1 MERQSQIRTDEAVTN
16 NAGIWFRLML
26 VAFFANGF
34 GPFGLKIL
42 TERGLAGPY
51 QAQYLFYWYLGG
63 LIFALFALRGA
74 LTNLKR
80 REVILG
86 AAMGA
91 CSLGGQSF
99 TGLALASQ
107 VPGHIV
113 FPITTGG
120 SLFLVAAAGIMVF
133 KERIGGYG
141 LAGILLG
148 ITSLVLL
155 SIP

>member
-1 MERQSQIRTDEAVTN
+1 
-16 NAGIWFRLML
+16 ML
-26 VAFFANGF
+26 VAFFANGL
-34 GPFGLKIL
+34 GPFGLKVL
-42 TERGLAGPY
+42 TERNLANQF

-63 LIFALFALRGA
+63 LLFALAALGA
-74 LTNLKR
+74 SWRNLQR

-91 CSLGGQSF
+91 CSLGGQGF
-99 TGLALASQ
+99 TGLALASG

-120 SLFLVAAAGIMVF
+120 SLFVVAAVGILVF
-133 KERIGGYG
+133 KEKVGGYG
-141 LAGILLG
+141 IAGIALG

>member
-1 MERQSQIRTDEAVTN
+1 MERQSQLSEASVVKTDS
-16 NAGIWFRLML
+16 GLWLRLML
-26 VAFFANGF
+26 VAFFANGL
-34 GPFGLKIL
+34 GPFGLKVL
-42 TERGLAGPY
+42 TERNLTP
-51 QAQYLFYWYLGG
+51 QFQSQYLFYWYVGG
-63 LIFALFALRGA
+63 LLFALVA
-74 LTNLKR
+74 LGSAWRNLNR
-80 REVILG
+80 REILLG

-91 CSLGGQSF
+91 SSLGGQAF
-99 TGLALASQ
+99 TGLALSSQ

-120 SLFLVAAAGIMVF
+120 SLFVVATVGILVFGEKV
-133 KERIGGYG
+133 GGYG

>member
-1 MERQSQIRTDEAVTN
+1 MTSDAS
-16 NAGIWFRLML
+16 IWFRLML
-26 VAFFANGF
+26 VAFFANGL
-34 GPFGLKIL
+34 GPFGLKVL
-42 TERGLAGPY
+42 TESGLAGLY
-51 QAQYLFYWYLGG
+51 QLQYLTYWYLGG

-74 LTNLKR
+74 FTSLKR

-91 CSLGGQSF
+91 CSLGGQGF

-120 SLFLVAAAGIMVF
+120 SLFLVAAAGILVF
-133 KERIGGYG
+133 KEKIGGYG